1 MTATS
6 DIMSSTSAGGTK
18 EDSELAPEVLWALLV
33 GERKSRGLRA
43 KDMAMLLGV
52 VPAAV
57 SKLENGPVPMLVT
70 IRRYANALGFDVTLG
85 LRRRPAGPYQVVK
98 EKDPNKGQSYV

>member
-6 DIMSSTSAGGTK
+6 DIASSTSARGPK

-52 VPAAV
+52 VPTAV

-70 IRRYANALGFDVTLG
+70 IRRYANALGCGAG
-85 LRRRPAGPYQVVK
+85 LLVRIRQ
-98 EKDPNKGQSYV
+98 